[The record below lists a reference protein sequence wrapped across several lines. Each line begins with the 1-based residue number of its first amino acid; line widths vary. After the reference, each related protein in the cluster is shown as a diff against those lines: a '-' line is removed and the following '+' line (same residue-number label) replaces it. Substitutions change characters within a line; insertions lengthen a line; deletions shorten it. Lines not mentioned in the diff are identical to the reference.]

1 LLHSFVILSG
11 GMERAMRD
19 LAILAAI
26 WLGMFF
32 ALSRAARYPALW
44 AVVGA
49 SAMTGFV
56 GIYVFW
62 VDWTPLH

>member
-1 LLHSFVILSG
+1 
-11 GMERAMRD
+11 MRE
-19 LAILAAI
+19 LATLGLI

-32 ALSRAARYPALW
+32 ALNRAVRYPPLW

-49 SAMTGFV
+49 SATTGVV

-62 VDWTPLH
+62 VDWRPLLH